1 MKKQANFKLPEEL
14 ITALQDKAAEER
26 TTATDLV
33 IQALNSF
40 LGNPE
45 EGSSIGNT
53 SIGNNI
59 YDIADCV
66 EGLKARLD
74 KLEANK
80 SFYFMHNSASESN
93 NIDIR
98 IESDSVIPYSEAV
111 VFLESKVEEI
121 EAQNK
126 NLESKLEELEAQNK
140 NLLDRVAALEALIQE
155 YRYQSL
161 PHSIERDFK
170 S

>member
-14 ITALQDKAAEER
+14 ITALQDRAAAER
-26 TTATDLV
+26 TSATDLV

-80 SFYFMHNSASESN
+80 NFYFMYNSPSCEAN
-93 NIDIR
+93 DIDIR
-98 IESDSVIPYSEAV
+98 IESDSIIPNSEEV
-111 VFLESKVEEI
+111 LSLESKV
-121 EAQNK
+121 
-126 NLESKLEELEAQNK
+126 EELEAQNK
-140 NLLDRVAALEALIQE
+140 NLLDRVSALEALMQE

>member
-14 ITALQDKAAEER
+14 ITALQDRAAAER
-26 TTATDLV
+26 TSATDLV

-98 IESDSVIPYSEAV
+98 IESDSIIPNSEEV
-111 VFLESKVEEI
+111 LS
-121 EAQNK
+121 
-126 NLESKLEELEAQNK
+126 LESKLKELEAQNK
-140 NLLDRVAALEALIQE
+140 KLLDSVAALQDRIAALEALIQG

-161 PHSIERDFK
+161 HHIERDFK